1 MWWHYVLVFLGSML
15 VDIFPIPLPPAF
27 TIMML
32 LQLTFD
38 LNIWIVIAVGVA
50 GSIVGRTV
58 LSLYIPKVSGKLFKR
73 AKNEDVQYL
82 GKKLKEKGWKSHALV
97 LVYSLMPLPTT
108 PLFVAG
114 GMARLHPLQIIPAF
128 FTGKL
133 ISDTAAVLMG
143 KEAVGGAGDLV
154 TGMVSWK
161 SIVGL
166 VLGVL
171 LLLALLFFDWRSLLQ
186 RHRLRLKFDIWK

>member
-1 MWWHYVLVFLGSML
+1 MWWHYLLVFLGSMV
-15 VDIFPIPLPPAF
+15 VDIFPVPLPPAF
-27 TIMML
+27 TVMMI
-32 LQLTFD
+32 LQITFD

-58 LSLYIPKVSGKLFKR
+58 LSLYIPKVSGKIFKR

-82 GKKLKEKGWKSHALV
+82 GKRLKEKGWKSHALV

-133 ISDTAAVLMG
+133 VSDTIAVLMG
-143 KEAVGGAGDLV
+143 NEAVGGAGDLV
-154 TGMVSWK
+154 EGMVSWK

-166 VLGVL
+166 ALGVL

>member
-1 MWWHYVLVFLGSML
+1 
-15 VDIFPIPLPPAF
+15 
-27 TIMML
+27 
-32 LQLTFD
+32 
-38 LNIWIVIAVGVA
+38 
-50 GSIVGRTV
+50 
-58 LSLYIPKVSGKLFKR
+58 
-73 AKNEDVQYL
+73 
-82 GKKLKEKGWKSHALV
+82 
-97 LVYSLMPLPTT
+97 
-108 PLFVAG
+108 
-114 GMARLHPLQIIPAF
+114 MARLHPLQIIPAF

-154 TGMVSWK
+154 TGMISWK
-161 SIVGL
+161 SILGL